1 MLSNP
6 LPENISVPAQVPVF
20 LNKLLSDVA
29 QNPCAAKLKPLCDV
43 MQGLSN
49 ADLIQ
54 LIPNNLMEAFQREG
68 TKILRNLNDPL
79 STLLSLA
86 TFTRI
91 RKLWKPTNS
100 TQENPQWLAN
110 ICQIFGPKS
119 SNKTL
124 DLVIISA
131 VMACSTS
138 SNGYTLNER
147 ILLVKL
153 AMEICHEIDED
164 LRKTWLSANSSKL
177 AKLCEKLKQPD
188 INAELQ
194 VTVRKALLGRRTLLI
209 KDRA

>member
-6 LPENISVPAQVPVF
+6 LPENISVPARVPVF
-20 LNKLLSDVA
+20 LNRLLSDVA
-29 QNPCAAKLKPLCDV
+29 QNPCAAKLKPLYDI
-43 MQGLSN
+43 MQGLLSN

-54 LIPNNLMEAFQREG
+54 LIPNDLMEAFQREG
-68 TKILRNLNDPL
+68 TKILRNLSDPL
-79 STLLSLA
+79 GTLLSLA

-91 RKLWKPTNS
+91 HKLWKPRNS
-100 TQENPQWLAN
+100 AQEQPQWLAN

-124 DLVIISA
+124 DLVVISA

-138 SNGYTLNER
+138 SNGYMLNER
-147 ILLVKL
+147 TLLVRL
-153 AMEICHEIDED
+153 AIEICHEIDED

-194 VTVRKALLGRRTLLI
+194 MTVRNHYPRRGLY
-209 KDRA
+209 

>member
-6 LPENISVPAQVPVF
+6 LPENIAVPAQVPVF

-43 MQGLSN
+43 MQGLLSN

-54 LIPNNLMEAFQREG
+54 LIPHNLMEAFQREG
-68 TKILRNLNDPL
+68 TKILKNLNDPL
-79 STLLSLA
+79 GTLLSLA
-86 TFTRI
+86 TFARI
-91 RKLWKPTNS
+91 RKLWKPSNS
-100 TQENPQWLAN
+100 TQEKPQWLGN

-124 DLVIISA
+124 DLVVISA

-147 ILLVKL
+147 ILLVRL

-194 VTVRKALLGRRTLLI
+194 VTVR
-209 KDRA
+209 